1 MSTTSIK
8 ISQLNVF
15 PTTVTGSDY
24 IPLNRSSSLTTYR
37 ASVTQLQSF
46 FSTGSYT
53 GSFTGILTGTASVAL
68 TSLTAS
74 YITAS
79 KIVGSVVSSSY
90 ALTASYA
97 KNSANVLNGNGT
109 VNYIPLWSGNTS
121 MGNSNIYYAG
131 ISSSYTIDNSSLE
144 VVVTSS
150 FVDIRSTNSSSLMLR
165 GNSFRD
171 DGWKLAVNTRYSATS
186 SLDTTRGILDLITYS
201 GSNNLA
207 SIQPVNLGNS
217 NEIVTLRTVSNG
229 FYFWPLY
236 TTQSV
241 CRDGTLNV
249 GVDSA
254 ASLNTESRV
263 RIDVFSGSN
272 ASNPK
277 VKHLDKAIE
286 VRYGSSSMVTT
297 FAVSS
302 SGQVVASGYSGSN
315 SSNVAFY
322 GSASYALTSSKLNYI
337 STSGGALPSVG
348 TAVNIIHNNGSPLPY
363 ANWRLR
369 CINSTTIEGVTFS
382 TGDEIDTSYF
392 QAGTGGLYSSSFMP
406 INNSV
411 SCSIRYMATP
421 HSMTTSDWNL
431 KLYYSL

>member
-8 ISQLNVF
+8 ISQLNVY
-15 PTTVTGSDY
+15 PTTITGSDY

-37 ASVTQLQSF
+37 AAVSQLQTF
-46 FSTGSYT
+46 LSTGSYS
-53 GSFTGILTGTASVAL
+53 GSFIGTLTGTSSVAL
-68 TSLTAS
+68 IAVTAS
-74 YITAS
+74 YVTAS
-79 KIVGSVVSSSY
+79 NIAGSVVSSSY

-97 KNSANVLNGNGT
+97 KNSATVLNGAGT
-109 VNYIPLWSGNTS
+109 VNYIPVWDGNIVL
-121 MGNSNIYYAG
+121 GNSDIYYSG
-131 ISSSYTIDNSSLE
+131 ISSSYTIDNANLE
-144 VVVTSS
+144 ITVTSS
-150 FVDIRSTNSSSLMLR
+150 FIDVRSTNSSSIMLR
-165 GNSFRD
+165 GNTSRD
-171 DGWKLAVNTRYSATS
+171 DGWKLSVNTKYSATS

-254 ASLNTESRV
+254 STLNTESRV

-277 VKHLDKAIE
+277 VNHLGKAIE
-286 VRYGSSSMVTT
+286 VRYGSSSMITT

-302 SGQVVASGYSGSN
+302 SGQVVASGYSGS
-315 SSNVAFY
+315 SSGEVAFY
-322 GSASYALTSSKLNYI
+322 GSSSYALTSSKLNYL
-337 STSGGALPSVG
+337 SAAGGALPSVG
-348 TAVNIIHNNGSPLPY
+348 TAVNIIHNNGTPLPY
-363 ANWRLR
+363 AAWRLR
-369 CINSTTIEGVTFS
+369 CVNSTTVEGVSFS
-382 TGDEIDTSYF
+382 AGDEIDISYF
-392 QAGTGGLYSSSFMP
+392 QAGTSVLYSSSFMP

-411 SCSIRYMATP
+411 SCSVRYMVTP